1 MDVRSQF
8 GRILRDLRNARS
20 LAQEELA
27 HRAGMD
33 VTYLSDLERGRWNP
47 SLAMFANPT
56 AIQAVADAACKAPI
70 ATDQLTKYD
79 AALGVYELQ
88 VRPQLLSSRLA
99 PLILSLGEGLPVV
112 GRHVDFPTK

>member
-20 LAQEELA
+20 LTQEELA

-47 SLAMFANPT
+47 SLAMLVDLARGL
-56 AIQAVADAACKAPI
+56 D
-70 ATDQLTKYD
+70 
-79 AALGVYELQ
+79 LQ
-88 VRPQLLSSRLA
+88 PSDLLKDLRVGPRDRPPRKRPQH
-99 PLILSLGEGLPVV
+99 P
-112 GRHVDFPTK
+112 